1 MGSKIITVR
10 LSDPLYERWQSYTS
24 ESDSTETD
32 VIVAAMASYFG
43 TGDQM
48 PLIEE
53 LFS

>member
-10 LSDPLYERWQSYTS
+10 LLDRLYERLQSYTL
-24 ESDSTETD
+24 ESDSSETD
-32 VIVAAMASYFG
+32 MIVAAMASYFG